1 MEENMYGKVLHF
13 EDGTSSIC
21 NVAAVLKNVKT
32 GEKRVH
38 WGANLVTTEG
48 DKYYAEAAVGAP
60 SWAVGGIRL
69 GIGTLDP
76 PAKGDTD
83 VETELAGGEGE
94 QVIDATY
101 PKVSDTDGDNTG
113 SGPAVVSWRVT
124 YDTNSAIGANI
135 TELALVDSITAPTKA
150 LTRVKFSAQFTK
162 TTNDTLKVF
171 VNHTFQGV

>member
-1 MEENMYGKVLHF
+1 MGENMYGKVLHF

-32 GEKRVH
+32 GEERFH

-48 DKYYAEAAVGAP
+48 NKYYAEAAVGSP

-69 GIGTLDP
+69 GTGTTAPAIGNTN
-76 PAKGDTD
+76 
-83 VETELAGGEGE
+83 VETELAGGAGR

-101 PKVSDTDGDNTG
+101 PKTSDTDGDNTG
-113 SGPAVVSWRVT
+113 FGAAVVSWRVT
-124 YDTNSAIGANI
+124 YDTNSAIGSNI
-135 TELALVDSITAPTKA
+135 AELALVDSLTAPTKA
-150 LTRVKFSAQFTK
+150 LTRVKFSAPFTK